1 MTLAVNGS
9 AYAKLC
15 ATEYKCSCMHV
26 VISLSTIVLN
36 SRDY

>member
-1 MTLAVNGS
+1 MTLTVNGS

-15 ATEYKCSCMHV
+15 VTEYKCSCMHEV
-26 VISLSTIVLN
+26 IVLN